1 MGCLV
6 DVAVLEATLLLAAA
20 RVMAAAARR
29 ALPLLIESPLP
40 AALPTADIEAEAFGD
55 SGAYKCSGD
64 KLPSESSLGR
74 DEGGVNGMP

>member
-1 MGCLV
+1 MGCRV
-6 DVAVLEATLLLAAA
+6 DGAAVLEAPLLLAA

-29 ALPLLIESPLP
+29 VLPLFAVSPLA
-40 AALPTADIEAEAFGD
+40 AALVTADMETEALGD

-74 DEGGVNGMP
+74 EEGGVSGMP